1 MYKSDL
7 KKSKQVLKFIEYL
20 FLIKEHVLKNILI
33 VEAFPH
39 PFLRCLWTTCYSSL
53 PMSSTYYCAGRIG
66 SCFLLH
72 LCYLH
77 EQVAGPRKG
86 KHHVLSKE
94 AGRKERNLESE
105 FYIVV
110 KQGLFRR
117 EGIISEMHKVS
128 LVKHSQIRKALAIN
142 TNGKVDNY
150 DSYYWL
156 IFSWICIICIIFSII
171 VKNLSSL
178 L

>member
-1 MYKSDL
+1 M
-7 KKSKQVLKFIEYL
+7 
-20 FLIKEHVLKNILI
+20 
-33 VEAFPH
+33 
-39 PFLRCLWTTCYSSL
+39 
-53 PMSSTYYCAGRIG
+53 
-66 SCFLLH
+66 
-72 LCYLH
+72 
-77 EQVAGPRKG
+77 AGPRKG

-150 DSYYWL
+150 DSYY
-156 IFSWICIICIIFSII
+156 
-171 VKNLSSL
+171 
-178 L
+178 